1 VRFNEAAVRS
11 LLDDWTLR
19 SQIRVTPLA
28 YRATPL
34 GLGYGKTRL
43 ASPDHSFRVL
53 YVAPALITSVA
64 ETIVRDRFDDRVRR
78 ALTREEMDLWGATE
92 VSTRRPVRL
101 LDLRG
106 MGPTLLGI
114 PTDALMARNHAAG
127 RRLSRSLYN
136 QFADIDGVVYT
147 SRHVKKDC
155 VAIYDRAVPKLR
167 AGPVE
172 PLITLPALA
181 PALIDLDIRL
191 IGPKPA

>member
-1 VRFNEAAVRS
+1 MRFNEAAVRS
-11 LLDDWTLR
+11 LLDDWTLH

-43 ASPDHSFRVL
+43 ASPDNSFRVL
-53 YVAPALITSVA
+53 YVAPALMTSVA
-64 ETIVRDRFDDRVRR
+64 ETIVRDRFADRVRR